1 MTNIIEVENK
11 MVTLRDV
18 PFKQRATFMVVKYS
32 LF

>member
-18 PFKQRATFMVVKYS
+18 PLNQRATFMVVKYS